1 VEGAL
6 FGEIQRTAQPLILAD
21 AQADPRFQPWGDAD
35 YVRGWMGVPLV
46 VRGEIIGCLTLD
58 SRQVAAYNLPEAAL
72 AQAFATQAAAA
83 IQNARL
89 FEQVRSGRERLQTLS
104 RRLVEVQESER
115 RHIARE
121 LHDEVGQSLTGLL
134 LTLDMTRRLPAEK
147 VMDNL
152 DEAQGMVNALIA
164 QVRELS
170 LDLRPAMLDDLGLLP
185 AMLWHVERYTA
196 QTGVHVTFKHIGLEG
211 QRFPPQIET
220 AAYRMMQEGLTNV
233 ARHAGVSEVI
243 VRVWTNPDALNIQI
257 EDGGAGFDPRLALAA
272 GLSSGLSGMRER
284 AVLLGGHLR
293 IDSAPGAGTRLT
305 AELPLSP
312 AK

>member
-1 VEGAL
+1 
-6 FGEIQRTAQPLILAD
+6 
-21 AQADPRFQPWGDAD
+21 
-35 YVRGWMGVPLV
+35 MGVPLV

-58 SRQVAAYNLPEAAL
+58 SRRVAAYGKQEAAL

-89 FEQVRSGRERLQTLS
+89 FEQVHSGRERLQTLS

-121 LHDEVGQSLTGLL
+121 LHDEIGQSLTGLL
-134 LTLDMTRRLPAEK
+134 LTLDMTRRLPADK
-147 VMDNL
+147 VMGNL
-152 DEAQGMVNALIA
+152 DEAQDMANALIA

-196 QTGVHVTFKHIGLEG
+196 QTGVQVTFKHIGLEG
-211 QRFPPQIET
+211 RRLAPQVET
-220 AAYRMMQEGLTNV
+220 AAYRIMQEGLTNV
-233 ARHAGVSEVI
+233 ARHADVSQAT
-243 VRVWTNPDALNIQI
+243 VRVWANPETLNIQI
-257 EDGGAGFDPRLALAA
+257 EDQGAGFEPQLALAA
-272 GLSSGLSGMRER
+272 GLSSGLSGMQER

-293 IDSAPGAGTRLT
+293 IESTPGAGTRLT

-312 AK
+312 EN